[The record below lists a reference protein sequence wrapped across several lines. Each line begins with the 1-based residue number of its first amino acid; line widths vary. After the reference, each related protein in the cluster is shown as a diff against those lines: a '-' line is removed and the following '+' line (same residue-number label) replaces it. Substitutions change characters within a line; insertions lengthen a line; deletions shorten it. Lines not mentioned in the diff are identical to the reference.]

1 MKAHGVTFA
10 SRPHDLPTLPTQA
23 GPLPRI
29 LEGRDDGRGS
39 QRQKGNLRPLSSPR
53 AAAQTL
59 LAQSPR
65 SKPQQTGSPEAVARV
80 QQDLAKGVQM
90 FTVPTTRK
98 QRRPDPILSWVD
110 AMMGTEKDASVNS
123 KSMDPSML
131 LAAGLE
137 KEDVERI
144 HRAMLVYSN
153 GLFGLLKDAVAM
165 SDRPHETLHNLWVA
179 IVGVLRSPHLLG
191 EGGAVT
197 HQLVDPTRQDAFIE
211 LKKRLSQAQSR
222 LNLSSALHR
231 DRAAEFRN
239 RMTHEIITLE
249 SLQAEI
255 KQCVETVHTQAESLR
270 ESQTRVE
277 RLSEQ
282 STLGRRA
289 LRALVDELS
298 LIQKETLS
306 FEAGQATGQ
315 RVCDLHMQL
324 EKLQQKLQDAEDK
337 AAELRGRW
345 LEVDQ
350 KNKKLQ
356 QEIQD
361 QEQQEQE
368 LMVGKDQCVK
378 RVASLTKEQQVTS
391 SEVWELEEVA
401 RAKLQEVERAR
412 EATDAVVVDRDRA
425 RFRVAELKGQVDSLR
440 SSRQQDAERLRE
452 FQAQFDAL
460 QLEYDQAA
468 AACERLQASAEIT
481 QGSAS
486 DNRKKYTQ
494 LEFRV
499 AELESLL
506 RAKAQELE
514 GVLEDVAHYQK
525 VVKEAT
531 ALETESRVRSEKM
544 AVRYEGLLV
553 DLKAAKQRQVEVDFK
568 LSNAQSAV
576 DKMKQSHS
584 AEKKAKANKS
594 AMMEQALGDLR
605 LIRSKTADE
614 LTQLHDKAGQAAKA
628 LTDAKNDFV
637 FLEKKIKVV
646 EEEKIRAERLLE
658 FRIQQGKELE
668 EEMAG
673 SRMVAD
679 SGEVDLAA
687 AQTALARALAARESR
702 ESVMREEIK
711 DLRSQTETSKKQ
723 SDVVR
728 GDLVEL
734 ARDAADGAQALAR
747 TKRLVHDLDEAR
759 VRLEAE
765 LKQLAA
771 NRTAVDEEWGRECER
786 EAMAAA
792 EQRQVLAMLAA
803 TPEHLDLI
811 ARSEKVRQALRS
823 AVESAESLGSHRDW
837 LVSQQ
842 RGVRHI
848 GVAPDPDVAACGV
861 MVRPEDFPPP
871 TPPAASPEP
880 AAAATPVRRQSAT
893 IHPEIVATLAMQT
906 MDFSFES
913 AGTHRQ
919 GRRRGVF
926 VPRPPPI
933 KVGVAQNP
941 QSASAIRGALSVHH
955 QEVTGVG
962 STPSLEDNSMLSPP
976 EWSSPNLSLEGGRS
990 AEA

>member
-1 MKAHGVTFA
+1 
-10 SRPHDLPTLPTQA
+10 
-23 GPLPRI
+23 
-29 LEGRDDGRGS
+29 
-39 QRQKGNLRPLSSPR
+39 
-53 AAAQTL
+53 
-59 LAQSPR
+59 
-65 SKPQQTGSPEAVARV
+65 
-80 QQDLAKGVQM
+80 
-90 FTVPTTRK
+90 
-98 QRRPDPILSWVD
+98 
-110 AMMGTEKDASVNS
+110 
-123 KSMDPSML
+123 
-131 LAAGLE
+131 
-137 KEDVERI
+137 
-144 HRAMLVYSN
+144 
-153 GLFGLLKDAVAM
+153 
-165 SDRPHETLHNLWVA
+165 
-179 IVGVLRSPHLLG
+179 
-191 EGGAVT
+191 
-197 HQLVDPTRQDAFIE
+197 
-211 LKKRLSQAQSR
+211 
-222 LNLSSALHR
+222 
-231 DRAAEFRN
+231 
-239 RMTHEIITLE
+239 
-249 SLQAEI
+249 
-255 KQCVETVHTQAESLR
+255 
-270 ESQTRVE
+270 
-277 RLSEQ
+277 
-282 STLGRRA
+282 
-289 LRALVDELS
+289 
-298 LIQKETLS
+298 
-306 FEAGQATGQ
+306 
-315 RVCDLHMQL
+315 
-324 EKLQQKLQDAEDK
+324 
-337 AAELRGRW
+337 
-345 LEVDQ
+345 
-350 KNKKLQ
+350 
-356 QEIQD
+356 
-361 QEQQEQE
+361 
-368 LMVGKDQCVK
+368 
-378 RVASLTKEQQVTS
+378 
-391 SEVWELEEVA
+391 
-401 RAKLQEVERAR
+401 
-412 EATDAVVVDRDRA
+412 
-425 RFRVAELKGQVDSLR
+425 
-440 SSRQQDAERLRE
+440 
-452 FQAQFDAL
+452 
-460 QLEYDQAA
+460 
-468 AACERLQASAEIT
+468 
-481 QGSAS
+481 
-486 DNRKKYTQ
+486 
-494 LEFRV
+494 
-499 AELESLL
+499 
-506 RAKAQELE
+506 
-514 GVLEDVAHYQK
+514 VLEDVAHYQK